1 MCFGGGS
8 SAPPPEPP
16 PLPAA
21 PPPPLPP
28 VKPPPAPDPLE
39 TEVNPQVKRAKS
51 KKDKNPYSKGTSSL
65 RIKLD
70 PAVNTGQGT
79 GQGGGLNV

>member
-1 MCFGGGS
+1 MCWNQKPPS
-8 SAPPPEPP
+8 PPPPP

-28 VKPPPAPDPLE
+28 IKPPPPPDPLE
-39 TEVNPQVKRAKS
+39 PEVNPQVKRAKS
-51 KKDKNPYSKGTSSL
+51 QKDKNPYSKGTSAL

-70 PAVNTGQGT
+70 PAVNTGQAP
-79 GQGGGLNV
+79 GQGGGLNA

>member
-8 SAPPPEPP
+8 SSPPPPP
-16 PLPAA
+16 PLPAP

-28 VKPPPAPDPLE
+28 VKPPPPPDPLE

-51 KKDKNPYSKGTSSL
+51 QKDKNPYSKGTSSL

-70 PAVNTGQGT
+70 PSVNTGQAPS
-79 GQGGGLNV
+79 QGGGLNV

>member
-1 MCFGGGS
+1 MCFGPS
-8 SAPPPEPP
+8 PKAPTPP
-16 PLPAA
+16 PLPA
-21 PPPPLPP
+21 PPPP
-28 VKPPPAPDPLE
+28 PDPLE

-70 PAVNTGQGT
+70 PAVNTGQAT